1 MIYFDSSALVKRYLK
16 EIGTDVVNSLII
28 SSRIKAT
35 SKLSY
40 PEILSAF
47 ARKHRANEISV
58 GLLHSAINKFES
70 DWTQLYVIE
79 FSDEMLQPIK
89 EISQKHPLRAADT
102 VHLVSALWLRSSI
115 KVDVTFVASDARL
128 VEAAQRENLQIVN
141 PLNKGG

>member
-1 MIYFDSSALVKRYLK
+1 MIYLDSSALVKRYLK
-16 EIGTDVVNSLII
+16 ETGTDVVNSII
-28 SSRIKAT
+28 VSSKAKAT

-47 ARKHRANEISV
+47 ARKHRTNEIGN

-89 EISQKHPLRAADT
+89 QVSQKYPLRAADT
-102 VHLVSALWLRSSI
+102 VHLASALWLRSST
-115 KVDVTFVASDARL
+115 KVDVTFVASDSRL
-128 VEAAQRENLQIVN
+128 LEAAQRENLQIVN
-141 PLNKGG
+141 PLNEAK

>member
-1 MIYFDSSALVKRYLK
+1 MIYLDSSALVKRYLK
-16 EIGTDVVNSLII
+16 ETGTDVVNSII
-28 SSRIKAT
+28 VSSKAKAT

-47 ARKHRANEISV
+47 ARKHRTNEIGN

-89 EISQKHPLRAADT
+89 QVSQKYPLRASDT
-102 VHLVSALWLRSSI
+102 VHLASALWLRSST
-115 KVDVTFVASDARL
+115 KVDVTFVASDSRL
-128 VEAAQRENLQIVN
+128 LEAAQRENLQIVN
-141 PLNKGG
+141 PLNKAK